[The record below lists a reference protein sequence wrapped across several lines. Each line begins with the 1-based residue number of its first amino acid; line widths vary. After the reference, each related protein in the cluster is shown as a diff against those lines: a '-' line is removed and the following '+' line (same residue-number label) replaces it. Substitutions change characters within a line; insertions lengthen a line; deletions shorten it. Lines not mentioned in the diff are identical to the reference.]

1 MPSTEFPHAAKRQ
14 VYCERHP
21 RLIDLRNWATRM
33 AEALEGRYLSTS
45 DPERRRC
52 ISTSVAALRNMV
64 VCLDFVFDF
73 AATAT
78 DDTPLAPKEIDREL
92 AALNEMLVDI
102 GLDENAIRL

>member
-1 MPSTEFPHAAKRQ
+1 MPSTEFPHAAKRR

-21 RLIDLRNWATRM
+21 RLIDLRNWATQM
-33 AEALEGRYLSTS
+33 TEALEQRYLSTS

-78 DDTPLAPKEIDREL
+78 DDTPLDPKDIDREL
-92 AALNEMLVDI
+92 AALNDLLVDI
-102 GLDENAIRL
+102 ALDPSAIRL